1 MFTRVRPT
9 CLGTRQIVKKF
20 TNSKPNSIPQSQ
32 YLLTGEKNQLEIIHQ
47 LVKNQPNNKKIRNNQ
62 STNSEHDVAV
72 KRRRIV

>member
-9 CLGTRQIVKKF
+9 RLGTRQIVKKF

-32 YLLTGEKNQLEIIHQ
+32 YLLTGEKNKLEIIHQ
-47 LVKNQPNNKKIRNNQ
+47 SVKNKPNNKKIRKNE
-62 STNSEHDVAV
+62 STKSEHDVAV

>member
-20 TNSKPNSIPQSQ
+20 TNSKQNSIPPSQ
-32 YLLTGEKNQLEIIHQ
+32 YLLTGEKNQLEIIHHS
-47 LVKNQPNNKKIRNNQ
+47 VKNKPNNKKIGNNQ
-62 STNSEHDVAV
+62 STKSEHDVAV